1 MTPEIAG
8 MRIARTIRSVENDMD
23 ELLAKSSELFA
34 EIARARIVT
43 EEAARLGQQPMARVA
58 RLQQSLMDAR
68 LELVRA
74 HRDLSKIA
82 ETMDIPIRCP
92 DEARLAEMTAEEIG
106 AMVATAA

>member
-23 ELLAKSSELFA
+23 ELLAKSSELLA
-34 EIARARIVT
+34 EIARARVAT

-58 RLQQSLMDAR
+58 KLQQSLMDAR

-92 DEARLAEMTAEEIG
+92 EDARIADMAADEIDAEA
-106 AMVATAA
+106 AVAA